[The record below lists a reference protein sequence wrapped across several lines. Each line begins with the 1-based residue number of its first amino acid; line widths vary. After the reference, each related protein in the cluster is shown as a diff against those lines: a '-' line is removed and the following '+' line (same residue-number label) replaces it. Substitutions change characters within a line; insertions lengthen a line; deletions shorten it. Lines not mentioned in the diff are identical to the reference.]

1 MVINVTKL
9 YAGGD
14 ILKYL
19 RAYTNR
25 SDFDI
30 EDIDIESIV
39 DIINIPE
46 SMQIQLEFKN
56 EN

>member
-1 MVINVTKL
+1 MVINVTQL
-9 YAGGD
+9 YGGED
-14 ILKYL
+14 FIRYL

-30 EDIDIESIV
+30 EDIDIDEIK

-46 SMQIQLEFKN
+46 SMQVQIVFK
-56 EN
+56 